1 MYAII
6 KSGGKQYKVTV
17 GQRLK
22 VENLN
27 AEEGS
32 KVSLDEVLM
41 IADGDKV
48 EVGKPLTG
56 KSVEAEVVSNGR
68 GKKIKILKLRRR
80 QNSRTRMGHRQA
92 YTEIEITAI
101 GGKASAKK
109 ATPKKAVA
117 KKAPIKE
124 DASATKKDATA
135 TKTAASKAPAK
146 KAAAKKTAPSE
157 AAPKKAAA
165 KAKAAPKKAPA
176 KKADAKSK
184 SGDDLKKLSGVG
196 PALEKKL
203 LAAGVTSYAQIAD
216 WKKTDIEEFDE
227 KLNFKG
233 RIEREEWVKQAKALL
248 KD

>member
-41 IADGDKV
+41 IADGDKI

-68 GKKIKILKLRRR
+68 GKKITILKLRRR

-101 GGKASAKK
+101 GGKVAVKK

-117 KKAPIKE
+117 KKALTKK
-124 DASATKKDATA
+124 DAPATKKDAEPT
-135 TKTAASKAPAK
+135 TTAANEAP
-146 KAAAKKTAPSE
+146 AKKTAPKK

-165 KAKAAPKKAPA
+165 KVKAAPKKAPA

-184 SGDDLKKLSGVG
+184 SGDDFKKLSGVG

-203 LAAGVTSYAQIAD
+203 LAAGVTSYAQIAG
-216 WKKTDIEEFDE
+216 WNKADIEEFDG

-233 RIEREEWVKQAKALL
+233 RIEREEWVKQAKALI
-248 KD
+248 KG

>member
-92 YTEIEITAI
+92 YTEIQITAI
-101 GGKASAKK
+101 GGKVSAKK

-124 DASATKKDATA
+124 DATA
-135 TKTAASKAPAK
+135 AKTAASKAPAK
-146 KAAAKKTAPSE
+146 KAAAKK
-157 AAPKKAAA
+157 AAPKKVAA

-176 KKADAKSK
+176 KKAVAKSK
-184 SGDDLKKLSGVG
+184 GGDDLKKLSGVG

-203 LAAGVTSYAQIAD
+203 LAAGVTSYAQIAG
-216 WKKTDIEEFDE
+216 WKKADIEEFDE

-248 KD
+248 KG